1 MSVFQRQAHLTA
13 GTVIDAEN
21 LPHVAVCR
29 TAGVFLCQLRDGLG
43 VGSCQLLHQPLP
55 AVLALVYGDE
65 AGHTPDYT
73 GKVGIHIALPR
84 LVNDAKHLDVALT
97 AIYFIAISGLP
108 AHCQF
113 GRFILLAQKK
123 LLSFRAEISAA
134 KLIFAD
140 PCKRFVLVRKLDFFH
155 FKLDKAVLFQDA
167 VAEFPIVKDTASDIT
182 TPRLYNIKSTPK
194 LLISKIGACFH
205 I

>member
-1 MSVFQRQAHLTA
+1 MIILITS
-13 GTVIDAEN
+13 
-21 LPHVAVCR
+21 
-29 TAGVFLCQLRDGLG
+29 
-43 VGSCQLLHQPLP
+43 
-55 AVLALVYGDE
+55 
-65 AGHTPDYT
+65 
-73 GKVGIHIALPR
+73 
-84 LVNDAKHLDVALT
+84 
-97 AIYFIAISGLP
+97 IYFIAISGLP

-155 FKLDKAVLFQDA
+155 FKLDKTVLFQDA
-167 VAEFPIVKDTASDIT
+167 VAENPSLKDIGYVLGVQPFDCTPFYNASLDFADKTVKNFNFLFS
-182 TPRLYNIKSTPK
+182 
-194 LLISKIGACFH
+194 GAIFMLDSFVNENLFNQS